1 MNKVLL
7 IIGIFTLLTTT
18 GVAED
23 KGINKAI
30 QELEGIGQEHRS
42 KEWFRKAEA
51 AKEKVILALK
61 AARKAPDMAHNLGH
75 ITSYYYVPND
85 MYAVYTKTLLVT
97 DINLEVGEEIAGEVH
112 IGDAARWSIAVGT
125 TGTGPGVTQHIYI
138 KPHQERLLTNLIIPT
153 NRRTYMIELSS
164 TKSFYMPSVKWD
176 YQKSITGLFKPA
188 EKEIMAPATIANV
201 APENL
206 YFGYEMRR
214 RDRKKSWAPLRIF
227 DDGQKTYVVFDE
239 EMRHRDT
246 PVIYAKTDSGDLA
259 LVNFRVN
266 MPYYIIDGL
275 MDEIILKRGHKS
287 KDEIKITRKNRVG

>member
-1 MNKVLL
+1 MNKGLL
-7 IIGIFTLLTTT
+7 IIGIFALLATPVF
-18 GVAED
+18 GQD

-30 QELEGIGQEHRS
+30 KEFDDIGQEHRS
-42 KEWFRKAEA
+42 KEWFNKAEA
-51 AKEKVILALK
+51 AKEKVVLALDT
-61 AARKAPDMAHNLGH
+61 ARKAPDTAHNLGH

-85 MYAVYTKTLLVT
+85 IYAVYTKTLLVT
-97 DINLEVGEEIAGEVH
+97 DIILEVGEEIAGEVH

-125 TGTGPGVTQHIYI
+125 TGTGPGVTQHIYV
-138 KPHQERLLTNLIIPT
+138 KPYQERLLTNLIIPT
-153 NRRTYMIELSS
+153 NQRTYMIELSS
-164 TKSFYMPSVKWD
+164 TKTFYMPSVKWD
-176 YQKSITGLFKPA
+176 YQKPITGMFKPLD
-188 EKEIMAPATIANV
+188 KEVTAPATIANV

-206 YFGYEMRR
+206 YFGYDMRR
-214 RDRKKSWAPLRIF
+214 KDRKKSWGPLRIF
-227 DDGQKTYVVFDE
+227 DDGRKTYIVFDE

>member
-1 MNKVLL
+1 
-7 IIGIFTLLTTT
+7 
-18 GVAED
+18 
-23 KGINKAI
+23 
-30 QELEGIGQEHRS
+30 
-42 KEWFRKAEA
+42 
-51 AKEKVILALK
+51 
-61 AARKAPDMAHNLGH
+61 MAHNLGH

-125 TGTGPGVTQHIYI
+125 TGNGPGVTQHIYI

-164 TKSFYMPSVKWD
+164 TKTFYMPSVKWD
-176 YQKSITGLFKPA
+176 YQKPITGLFKSA
-188 EKEIMAPATIANV
+188 DKEATAPATIANV

-239 EMRHRDT
+239 EMRYRDT